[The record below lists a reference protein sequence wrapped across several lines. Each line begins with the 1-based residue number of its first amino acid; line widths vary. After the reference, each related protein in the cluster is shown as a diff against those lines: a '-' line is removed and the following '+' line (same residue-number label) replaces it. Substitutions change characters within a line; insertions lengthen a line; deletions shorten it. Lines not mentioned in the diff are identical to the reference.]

1 MILTPDAITFV
12 CTRLLCIFLVEEQF
26 PLITHPSSRS
36 VAAGRPTRPKGCGM
50 EFNTWWKG
58 FVHEDFLRDVCLHL
72 LIVWNLSAGSA
83 VLIEKLL
90 WNGNVSCPSD
100 RIYIHVYVE
109 TYVHILCIH
118 AGSLGEWSMKNNEI
132 IMKTK
137 HL

>member
-1 MILTPDAITFV
+1 M
-12 CTRLLCIFLVEEQF
+12 
-26 PLITHPSSRS
+26 
-36 VAAGRPTRPKGCGM
+36 
-50 EFNTWWKG
+50 
-58 FVHEDFLRDVCLHL
+58 HEDFLRDVCLHL

-90 WNGNVSCPSD
+90 WNGNVSRPSD